1 MPFCNKRF
9 RISKNSFVLII
20 SIIFIILLTGVS
32 TPIPKYQREV
42 NINYQFSMKLLRVL
56 NRKASKNIYLVSPLG
71 IMNNLAILYAGSTGK
86 AQRQIAELLMTSN
99 KPLDLLNQQQ
109 KRMNSL
115 VKAGEKNKATFE
127 YANILLADN
136 TYCKFQKSF
145 RNNISTSKFCKLEM
159 VEYKNRE
166 NTINRINEW
175 CKERT
180 HNRIKIIITPED
192 IRSKSS
198 LEITDEP
205 FFTLLSAIYFKGNW
219 SSRFDENTN
228 NKFPFYYKVD
238 APGEMIYMMEQ
249 NNSELEYAESSNIR
263 ILKMYFE
270 GNDFSL
276 VVVLPKKI
284 MSAEHLLAEISPE
297 EIKTTSNYLSPHSV
311 NIKMPKFEIK
321 NKIELKSIMKDLGF
335 TDMSNFASI
344 FEQTS
349 VANSVYINAI
359 KQKNYFT
366 VDEKGAKATSVTSV
380 QSYSIGCAMAESYP
394 SVEFMMDR
402 PFLYFLQHEKHDSG
416 IVLFAGCYAK
426 PQTCK

>member
-1 MPFCNKRF
+1 
-9 RISKNSFVLII
+9 
-20 SIIFIILLTGVS
+20 
-32 TPIPKYQREV
+32 
-42 NINYQFSMKLLRVL
+42 
-56 NRKASKNIYLVSPLG
+56 
-71 IMNNLAILYAGSTGK
+71 
-86 AQRQIAELLMTSN
+86 
-99 KPLDLLNQQQ
+99 
-109 KRMNSL
+109 
-115 VKAGEKNKATFE
+115 
-127 YANILLADN
+127 
-136 TYCKFQKSF
+136 
-145 RNNISTSKFCKLEM
+145 
-159 VEYKNRE
+159 
-166 NTINRINEW
+166 
-175 CKERT
+175 
-180 HNRIKIIITPED
+180 
-192 IRSKSS
+192 
-198 LEITDEP
+198 
-205 FFTLLSAIYFKGNW
+205 
-219 SSRFDENTN
+219 
-228 NKFPFYYKVD
+228 
-238 APGEMIYMMEQ
+238 MMEQ

-366 VDEKGAKATSVTSV
+366 LDEKGAKATSVTSV